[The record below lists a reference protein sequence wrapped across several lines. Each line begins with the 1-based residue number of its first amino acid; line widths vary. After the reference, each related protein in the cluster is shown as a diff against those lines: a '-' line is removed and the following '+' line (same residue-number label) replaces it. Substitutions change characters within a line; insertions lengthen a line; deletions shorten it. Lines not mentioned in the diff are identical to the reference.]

1 MEKFI
6 ILMVT
11 LTITLMPSIGRCDDI
26 RTILDK
32 YHIGMSLQE
41 VQTVT
46 NIWYENGL
54 ESNPFTAEKIIF
66 AKSQWNI
73 FFDFGRTYDIK
84 NHTFS
89 HRNYLKDIWI
99 ENIENVDV
107 NILIHEL
114 KKYNFYHLTT
124 ITSDTFYEQKNGT
137 QEKQIDKNITQAID
151 HNKCKHVISIYIKP
165 QKQLTTTIG
174 NKATKYKDVYDILNR
189 YPNKEWVIKI
199 YRYKNS
205 CTIHFY
211 DAQRA
216 LQALE
221 HNVNVVQGSRGKE

>member
-1 MEKFI
+1 MNK
-6 ILMVT
+6 
-11 LTITLMPSIGRCDDI
+11 
-26 RTILDK
+26 
-32 YHIGMSLQE
+32 
-41 VQTVT
+41 
-46 NIWYENGL
+46 
-54 ESNPFTAEKIIF
+54 
-66 AKSQWNI
+66 
-73 FFDFGRTYDIK
+73 
-84 NHTFS
+84 
-89 HRNYLKDIWI
+89 
-99 ENIENVDV
+99 
-107 NILIHEL
+107 
-114 KKYNFYHLTT
+114 
-124 ITSDTFYEQKNGT
+124 KNGT